1 VGIHLQDRVG
11 EFRFLTGEEKQNDW
25 KDKKI
30 LYVLKSSVSW
40 KDIAEKEGR
49 EYQVF

>member
-1 VGIHLQDRVG
+1 MGIHLQARAG
-11 EFRFLTGEEKQNDW
+11 EFRFLTGEEKLNDR

-40 KDIAEKEGR
+40 KEIAEK
-49 EYQVF
+49 